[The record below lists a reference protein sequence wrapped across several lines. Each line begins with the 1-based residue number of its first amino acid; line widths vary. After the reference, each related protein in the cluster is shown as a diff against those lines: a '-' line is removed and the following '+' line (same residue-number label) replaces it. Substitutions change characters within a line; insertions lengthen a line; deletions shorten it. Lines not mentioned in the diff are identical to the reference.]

1 MDNTQ
6 DKTQQTLSL
15 KNAILSTVTRS
26 VCHPF
31 SARPPMLSLLAQKP
45 AQQGGLSGNS
55 RFRFTVKIHGY
66 GNALLLSS

>member
-26 VCHPF
+26 VPEPLCY
-31 SARPPMLSLLAQKP
+31 RCWRRNPPSRVDSLEIRD
-45 AQQGGLSGNS
+45 SGS
-55 RFRFTVKIHGY
+55 R
-66 GNALLLSS
+66 